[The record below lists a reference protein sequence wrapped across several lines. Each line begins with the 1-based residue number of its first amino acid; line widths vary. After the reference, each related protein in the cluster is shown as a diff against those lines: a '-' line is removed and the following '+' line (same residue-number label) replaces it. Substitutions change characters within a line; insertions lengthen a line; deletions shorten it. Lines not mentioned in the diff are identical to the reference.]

1 MNSKTHLGHQAKKR
15 FGQNFL
21 HNDSVISD
29 IVDAINP
36 EPGENLIE
44 IGPGLGAL
52 TEPVIERAGK
62 LSVVELDR
70 DLAHRLRHHPF
81 LAPKLTIFETDAL
94 KFDFAQLVTDK
105 DKPLRIFGNLPYNI
119 STPLIFHLLTFK
131 DEVQDMH
138 FMLQKEVVDRM
149 AAGPNSKTF
158 GRLSIMTQYQCQVIP
173 VMEIGPEAF
182 KPAPKVDSAIV
193 RLIPHKVIKNPVK
206 DIEALNTVCL
216 SAFNQRRKTLRN
228 TFKKLINVEQLNA
241 LGIDETLRPENL
253 SIDDFIKLANF
264 ITDNPPEKEVT
275 TKKTKRHM
283 ATKKERADS
292 EGTSSEDINS
302 EESNAEGNSSEE
314 NN

>member
-52 TEPVIERAGK
+52 TEPVIERAKK

-70 DLAHRLRHHPF
+70 DLAERLRHHPF
-81 LAPKLTIFETDAL
+81 LAPHLTIYETDAL
-94 KFDFAQLVTDK
+94 NFDFAQLATAE
-105 DKPLRIFGNLPYNI
+105 KPLRIFGNLPYNI

-131 DEVQDMH
+131 DKVQDMH
-138 FMLQKEVVDRM
+138 FMLQKEVVERM
-149 AAGPNSKTF
+149 ASGPDCKAY
-158 GRLSIMTQYQCQVIP
+158 GRLSIMTQYQCEVIP

-193 RLIPHKVIKNPVK
+193 RLIPHSKIKNPVK
-206 DIEALNTVCL
+206 DINALNTVCL
-216 SAFNQRRKTLRN
+216 AAFNQRRKTIRN
-228 TFKKLINVEQLNA
+228 GFKNLISVAQLESLN
-241 LGIDETLRPENL
+241 IDANLRPENL
-253 SIDDFIKLANF
+253 AIDDYIMLANF
-264 ITDNPPEKEVT
+264 IVDNPPEEVDT
-275 TKKTKRHM
+275 SKKKLSRRAMKR
-283 ATKKERADS
+283 A
-292 EGTSSEDINS
+292 
-302 EESNAEGNSSEE
+302 EEQG
-314 NN
+314 

>member
-1 MNSKTHLGHQAKKR
+1 MSKNSHLGHQAKKR

-21 HNDSVISD
+21 HNEAIISD

-36 EPGENLIE
+36 EPEENLIE

-81 LAPKLTIFETDAL
+81 LAPHITIYEQDAL
-94 KFDFAQLVTDK
+94 KFDFAQLASEE
-105 DKPLRIFGNLPYNI
+105 KPLRIFGNLPYNI

-131 DEVQDMH
+131 DKVKDMH
-138 FMLQKEVVDRM
+138 FMLQKEVVQRM
-149 AAGPNSKTF
+149 ASGPDCKAY

-193 RLIPHKVIKNPVK
+193 RLIPHKEIKNPVK
-206 DIEALNTVCL
+206 NIKDLNTVCL
-216 SAFNQRRKTLRN
+216 AAFNQRRKTIRN
-228 TFKKLINVEQLNA
+228 SFKKIISAEQLA
-241 LGIDETLRPENL
+241 HLEIDASLRPENL
-253 SIDDFIKLANF
+253 SLNDYIKLANF
-264 ITDNPPEKEVT
+264 LADNPVETV
-275 TKKTKRHM
+275 
-283 ATKKERADS
+283 
-292 EGTSSEDINS
+292 
-302 EESNAEGNSSEE
+302 
-314 NN
+314 

>member
-1 MNSKTHLGHQAKKR
+1 MNSKNHLGHQAKKR

-21 HNDSVISD
+21 HNDAVISD

-52 TEPVIERAGK
+52 TEPVIERAGN

-81 LAPKLTIFETDAL
+81 IAQQLTIFETDAL

-105 DKPLRIFGNLPYNI
+105 EKPLRIFGNLPYNI

-131 DEVQDMH
+131 NEVQDMH
-138 FMLQKEVVDRM
+138 FMLQKEVVQRM
-149 AAGPNSKTF
+149 AASPNCKAY

-193 RLIPHKVIKNPVK
+193 RLIPHAEIKNPVK
-206 DIEALNTVCL
+206 DINALNTVCL
-216 SAFNQRRKTLRN
+216 SAFNQRRKTIRN
-228 TFKKLINVEQLNA
+228 SFKKLINVEQLA
-241 LGIDETLRPENL
+241 SLGIDENLRPENL
-253 SIDDFIKLANF
+253 SIDDFITLANF
-264 ITDNPPEKEVT
+264 ITDNPPAQEQVS
-275 TKKTKRHM
+275 KKTKRHM
-283 ATKKERADS
+283 ATKQQQNNAD
-292 EGTSSEDINS
+292 
-302 EESNAEGNSSEE
+302 E
-314 NN
+314 ND

>member
-1 MNSKTHLGHQAKKR
+1 MNSKKHLGHQAKKR

-21 HNDSVISD
+21 HNDAVISD

-36 EPGENLIE
+36 EPGENLVE

-81 LAPKLTIFETDAL
+81 IAEHLTIYETDAL
-94 KFDFAQLVTDK
+94 KFDFAQLVNNDDGIK
-105 DKPLRIFGNLPYNI
+105 QPLRIFGNLPYNI

-131 DEVQDMH
+131 NEVKDMH
-138 FMLQKEVVDRM
+138 FMLQKEVVQRM
-149 AAGPNSKTF
+149 AAGPNCKTY

-193 RLIPHKVIKNPVK
+193 RLIPHDEIKNPVK
-206 DIEALNTVCL
+206 NISDLNIVCL
-216 SAFNQRRKTLRN
+216 AAFNQRRKTIRN
-228 TFKKLINVEQLNA
+228 SFKKIISVEQLA
-241 LGIDETLRPENL
+241 SLGIDENLRPENL
-253 SIDDFIKLANF
+253 TIDDFITLANF
-264 ITDNPPEKEVT
+264 ITDNPPAQDPTEK
-275 TKKTKRHM
+275 KSKRHM
-283 ATKKERADS
+283 AQKH
-292 EGTSSEDINS
+292 DIEQSNIEQS
-302 EESNAEGNSSEE
+302 NIEQSNAESAE
-314 NN
+314 